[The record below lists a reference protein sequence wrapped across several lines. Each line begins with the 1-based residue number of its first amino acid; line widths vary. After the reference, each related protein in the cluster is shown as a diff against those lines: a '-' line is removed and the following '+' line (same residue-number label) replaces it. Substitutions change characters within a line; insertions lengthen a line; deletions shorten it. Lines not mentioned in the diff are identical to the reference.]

1 MPKICALFAI
11 ILLSTVVVSAQTET
25 GSKSPSEAQPSAS
38 KTDTPATKDGV
49 RTHYKRPSYLQKA
62 SYRSEKPGVLRLGPP
77 TTYLKNGLSAQEVIA
92 LLGQPESITTRQEGN
107 TNLTVYVFRRS
118 EERVLVAEFANGILV
133 RSHVETGGNAME
145 SETVEISDAN

>member
-1 MPKICALFAI
+1 MTKVSIIFAI
-11 ILLSTVVVSAQTET
+11 ILLSTVIVSAKTET
-25 GSKSPSEAQPSAS
+25 ESKSPSQAQSGVS
-38 KTDTPATKDGV
+38 KTDPPAPKD
-49 RTHYKRPSYLQKA
+49 RDQSQRLSYLRKA

-77 TTYLKNGLSAQEVIA
+77 TTYLKNGLRTEEVIA